1 MTVLMIL
8 LQMFAAI
15 MLLLYSVRMVRTGM
29 ERASGSGLRRAV
41 ADPARGRVSSAS
53 VGAVIAVLLQSS
65 TAAAVL
71 AAGFATSGLI
81 QVSGGL
87 ALLLGADFGS
97 AVVVQFLSLDL
108 AWMIPVLLAIGGW
121 LFLKFE
127 SRTVKQ
133 IGRICLGIA
142 FILLSLKM
150 IGEATIPLK
159 ENPFMPLLAG
169 YLADDYLTAF
179 FAGAIVTF
187 LVHSSVATILMI
199 AAFTA
204 QGILPLEASLSL
216 VLGANLGGGLIAVWL
231 TRGYDRTA
239 RLLPLGNLIFRG
251 AGALAALLALQLFQ
265 FPFSEIGATATR
277 QVVNMHLIFNLA
289 LLVLCLPFTGP
300 MERLVRVLLP
310 EPASIDENRL
320 LRPESALDRRVIKQ
334 PGLAMASATRE
345 LLRMS
350 ELVEVMIRP
359 VMEFFESGNREEI
372 EKIRKLDL
380 QVNEAHT
387 NIKLYIAEVNRGE
400 LSSED
405 AERGMELTSFAI
417 NLERAGDIVA
427 KNLLDLVSQKNKK
440 NLRFSSDGWKELTD
454 LHDRVM
460 ANMQLALN
468 VLVSEDI
475 DSARQLIVE
484 KDQMRRLER
493 ESHERHLVRL
503 KAGRED
509 SIESS
514 DIHLE
519 TMRSLKEINSLFASV
534 ALPILSR
541 NGQLLETR
549 LVVENYK

>member
-1 MTVLMIL
+1 MIL

-29 ERASGSGLRRAV
+29 ERASGPGLRRAV

-65 TAAAVL
+65 TATAVL

-97 AVVVQFLSLDL
+97 AIVVQFLSLDL
-108 AWMIPVLLAIGGW
+108 AWLIPVLLATGGW

-133 IGRICLGIA
+133 TGRICLGIA

-159 ENPFMPLLAG
+159 ENRFMPLLAA

-179 FAGAIVTF
+179 FAGAVVTF

-251 AGALAALLALQLFQ
+251 VGALAALMALQIFQ

-289 LLVLCLPFTGP
+289 LLVLCLPFIGP
-300 MERLVRVLLP
+300 VEWLVRVLLP
-310 EPASIDENRL
+310 EPASVDESRL

-334 PGLAMASATRE
+334 PGLALASATRE

-359 VMEFFESGNREEI
+359 VMEFFETGNREEI
-372 EKIRKLDL
+372 EKIRELDL

-405 AERGMELTSFAI
+405 AERGIELTSFAI

-427 KNLLDLVSQKNKK
+427 KNLLDLVLQKNKK
-440 NLRFSSDGWKELTD
+440 KLRFSSDGWKELTD

-484 KDQMRRLER
+484 KDHMRRRER

-549 LVVENYK
+549 LVVESHK

>member
-1 MTVLMIL
+1 MIL
-8 LQMFAAI
+8 LQMFAAV

-29 ERASGSGLRRAV
+29 ERASGPGLRRAV
-41 ADPARGRVSSAS
+41 ANPSRGRVSSAG
-53 VGAVIAVLLQSS
+53 VGVVIAILLQSS

-87 ALLLGADFGS
+87 AMLLGADLGS
-97 AVVVQFLSLDL
+97 AIVVQFLSLDL
-108 AWMIPVLLAIGGW
+108 AWLIPVLLAVGGW
-121 LFLKFE
+121 LFLKYE

-133 IGRICLGIA
+133 TGRICLGIA

-159 ENPFMPLLAG
+159 DNPFVPQLAG

-179 FAGAIVTF
+179 IVGAAGTF
-187 LVHSSVATILMI
+187 LIHSSVATILMI

-204 QGILPLEASLSL
+204 QGVLPLEASLSL

-231 TRGYDRTA
+231 TRGYDRNA
-239 RLLPLGNLIFRG
+239 RSLPFGNLLFRG
-251 AGALAALLALQLFQ
+251 TGALVALLALQFFQ

-277 QVVNMHLIFNLA
+277 QVVNMHLLFNLA
-289 LLVLCLPFTGP
+289 LMILCLPFIGP
-300 MERLVRVLLP
+300 MDRLVRSLLP
-310 EPASIDENRL
+310 DRVAPDDSRL
-320 LRPESALDRRVIKQ
+320 LRPKSALDRGVIKQ
-334 PGLAMASATRE
+334 PGLALASATRE

-359 VMEFFESGNREEI
+359 VMEFFETGNREEV

-405 AERGMELTSFAI
+405 AERGIELTSFAI

-427 KNLLDLVSQKNKK
+427 KNLLDLVVQKNKK
-440 NLRFSSDGWKELTD
+440 KLRFSADGWKELTD

-484 KDQMRRLER
+484 KDHMRRRER

-514 DIHLE
+514 DVHLE

-534 ALPILSR
+534 AMPILSR

-549 LVVENYK
+549 LVEEQS